1 MRTIPRSAGAGLL
14 VYGLGVTAA
23 FMAVGAPGGDYESSG
38 ITGYVASSHWPAAF
52 ALSYLGAFAA
62 LGLLVF
68 GHALRSLGG
77 TVGELVWGAAIA
89 GTAVSVVG
97 GFVTAGLDVAMAE
110 GGRAVQTG
118 VPHPVVYT
126 VTEIGNLLS
135 VCGPAFFAGVIALV
149 LAARS
154 SLPAWL
160 RVFAGVAG
168 VCGILA
174 PFFFTLFVFVL
185 WTIVAGVTLLAQRPS
200 AQRPARQRVAKPVLP
215 VA

>member
-1 MRTIPRSAGAGLL
+1 MRSIPRAAGVGLL
-14 VYGLGVTAA
+14 IYGLGVTTA
-23 FMAVGAPGGDYESSG
+23 FMAAGAPGGDYESSG
-38 ITGYVASSHWPAAF
+38 IASYIASDHWPAAF

-77 TVGELVWGAAIA
+77 TMGDLAWGAAIA

-154 SLPAWL
+154 SMPTWL
-160 RVFAGVAG
+160 RVFAAVAG

-185 WTIVAGVTLLAQRPS
+185 WTIVAGIVLLA
-200 AQRPARQRVAKPVLP
+200 ARPAGQRVAKPALP
-215 VA
+215 VT